1 MYTERDSGGLQIFTP
16 RQTSEMLGI
25 PSSTLRRYVRTFE
38 AFLSVSV
45 TQRTR
50 GRRFTA
56 RDIDVLRR
64 ARELL
69 STGRSFE
76 ETAALLQVVE
86 GDPTNNEMALSLVP
100 SISKAL
106 TEAVD
111 SARGLHLEVKDL
123 TLNQAAIAGELTQIR
138 EWLAL
143 PWYRRLFGRPPE

>member
-1 MYTERDSGGLQIFTP
+1 MFTP
-16 RQTSEMLGI
+16 RQTSQMLEI
-25 PSSTLRRYVRTFE
+25 PPSSLRRYVRTFE
-38 AFLSVSV
+38 AFLSASV

-76 ETAALLQVVE
+76 ETAALLQVVD
-86 GDPTNNEMALSLVP
+86 GDPSNNEAALSLVP

-111 SARGLHLEVKDL
+111 SARMLRVEVEDL
-123 TLNQAAIAGELTQIR
+123 ARAQGTTDGELARIR
-138 EWLAL
+138 EWLNQ
-143 PWYRRLFGRPPE
+143 PWWRRLFGKPPYH